1 MNPQRASSSRDF
13 LSLLARR
20 RASAACLVAPATRA
34 TGERLGFDDPSAVPA
49 LSLIA
54 KVGSI
59 DLGPYREGFGFS
71 GIASLF
77 PA

>member
-1 MNPQRASSSRDF
+1 
-13 LSLLARR
+13 
-20 RASAACLVAPATRA
+20 LVIPAIRA
-34 TGERLGFDDPSAVPA
+34 TGERLASSNPSAVPN
-49 LSLIA
+49 LSTIA

-59 DLGPYREGFGFS
+59 DLGPYREGFGFR

>member
-1 MNPQRASSSRDF
+1 
-13 LSLLARR
+13 LAHRR
-20 RASAACLVAPATRA
+20 TSAACLVAPTIRA

-49 LSLIA
+49 LSITA

-59 DLGPYREGFGFS
+59 DLGPYRQGFGFS